1 MRSGG
6 DLRGSLG
13 PARVVATGVSCIVGA
28 GIYLSLGDLVGPLGP
43 FVVLALVLAG
53 LACGLTALSYARFAA
68 RFPEA
73 GSAFSYIRQAYGP
86 RAGWMTGWT
95 LILEYTVGAGAVVA
109 LWSYLIEKEFGWPQP
124 IVILISMTVVTGL
137 VMAGI
142 ELWSW
147 VTVTL
152 VVLKVGTLLLFCALA
167 AVGPAAEGPIG
178 YGFTPGEFLRVAGMA
193 VFSFLGFESVSTL
206 AQETGNP
213 KRDMPIGILGSL
225 LLATLL
231 YVAVA
236 GLYVRVTP
244 QADWGSA
251 NPLAGA
257 LGRLGY
263 AGLRPLVTGSVV
275 IGLSTVAM
283 AMVVGQTRILYS
295 MARDGLG
302 PAAFGEVH
310 PRFGTPWKGTLAVAF
325 AVTGLALAAPG
336 NLLYSVAIVGT
347 LSVFT
352 AVALAGTNRWLGWPA
367 AAINLALMAGLGWE
381 AWAATAVW
389 ITIGW
394 FTYRFTYKEQR

>member
-1 MRSGG
+1 MRAGG
-6 DLRGSLG
+6 DLRRSLG
-13 PARVVATGVSCIVGA
+13 PAQVVAAGVSCIVGA
-28 GIYLSLGDLVGPLGP
+28 GIYLSLGDLVAPLGP
-43 FVVLALVLAG
+43 FVVLAFLLAG
-53 LACGLTALSYARFAA
+53 LACGLTALSYARFAT

-73 GSAFSYIRQAYGP
+73 GSAFSYVLQAYGP

-95 LILEYTVGAGAVVA
+95 LVLEYTVGAGAVVG

-124 IVILISMTVVTGL
+124 LVIVISMTVVTGL

-147 VTVTL
+147 VTVSL

-167 AVGPAAEGPIG
+167 ATGPTAPERVNFAI
-178 YGFTPGEFLRVAGMA
+178 TPGEFLRVAGMA

-206 AQETGNP
+206 AQETRNP

-244 QADWGSA
+244 QAGWGSA

-295 MARDGLG
+295 MARAGQG
-302 PAAFGEVH
+302 PGAFGEIH
-310 PRFGTPWKGTLAVAF
+310 PRFGTPWKGTLAVGGV
-325 AVTGLALAAPG
+325 VTGLALGAPG
-336 NLLYSVAIVGT
+336 NLLYNVAIVGT
-347 LSVFT
+347 LTVFT
-352 AVALAGTNRWLGWPA
+352 AVGLAGANRWLAWPA
-367 AAINLALMAGLGWE
+367 AAINLILVAGLGWE
-381 AWAATAVW
+381 AWVAVLVW
-389 ITIGW
+389 MGVGW
-394 FTYRFTYKEQR
+394 FSYKGQR

>member
-1 MRSGG
+1 MPTGG
-6 DLRGSLG
+6 GLRRSLG
-13 PARVVATGVSCIVGA
+13 PAQVVAAGVSCIVGA
-28 GIYLSLGDLVGPLGP
+28 GIYLSLGDLVAPLGP
-43 FVVLALVLAG
+43 FVVLAFLLAG

-68 RFPEA
+68 QFPEA
-73 GSAFSYIRQAYGP
+73 GSAFSYVLQAYGP
-86 RAGWMTGWT
+86 KAGWMTGWT
-95 LILEYTVGAGAVVA
+95 LVLEYTVGAGAVVS
-109 LWSYLIEKEFGWPQP
+109 LWSYLIEKEFGWPQRLV
-124 IVILISMTVVTGL
+124 IVISMTVVTGL
-137 VMAGI
+137 VIAGI

-147 VTVTL
+147 VTVSL
-152 VVLKVGTLLLFCALA
+152 VVMKVGTLLLFCALA
-167 AVGPAAEGPIG
+167 AVGPAADGPVS

-206 AQETGNP
+206 AQETRNP
-213 KRDMPIGILGSL
+213 KRDMPVGILGSL

-236 GLYVRVTP
+236 GFYVRVTP

-283 AMVVGQTRILYS
+283 AMLVGQARILYA
-295 MARDGLG
+295 MARAGLG
-302 PAAFGEVH
+302 PTAFGEIH
-310 PRFGTPWKGTLAVAF
+310 PRFGTPWKGTLAVAVV
-325 AVTGLALAAPG
+325 VTGLALGAPG

-347 LSVFT
+347 LAVFT
-352 AVALAGTNRWLGWPA
+352 AVGLAGANRWLAWPA

-381 AWAATAVW
+381 AWTATATW
-389 ITIGW
+389 MGIGW
-394 FTYRFTYKEQR
+394 FTYKEKR

>member
-1 MRSGG
+1 MRAGG
-6 DLRGSLG
+6 NLRRSLG
-13 PARVVATGVSCIVGA
+13 PAQVVAAGISCIVGA
-28 GIYLSLGDLVGPLGP
+28 GIYLSLGDLVAPLGP
-43 FVVLALVLAG
+43 FVVLAFILAG

-73 GSAFSYIRQAYGP
+73 GSAFSYVLQAYGP

-95 LILEYTVGAGAVVA
+95 LVLEYTVGAGAVVG

-124 IVILISMTVVTGL
+124 LVIVISMTVVTGL

-147 VTVTL
+147 VTVSL
-152 VVLKVGTLLLFCALA
+152 VVLKVGTLLLFCGLA
-167 AVGPAAEGPIG
+167 AAGSAAPGPVNFAV
-178 YGFTPGEFLRVAGMA
+178 TPGVFLRVAGMA

-206 AQETGNP
+206 AQETRNP
-213 KRDMPIGILGSL
+213 KRDMPVGILGSL

-283 AMVVGQTRILYS
+283 AMVVGQTRILYA
-295 MARDGLG
+295 MARAGLG
-302 PAAFGEVH
+302 PAAFGEIH
-310 PRFGTPWKGTLAVAF
+310 PRFGTPWKGTLAVAGV
-325 AVTGLALAAPG
+325 VTGLALGAPG
-336 NLLYSVAIVGT
+336 NLLYNVAIVGT
-347 LSVFT
+347 LTVFT
-352 AVALAGTNRWLGWPA
+352 VVGLAGANRWLAWPA
-367 AAINLALMAGLGWE
+367 PAINVILVAGLGWE
-381 AWAATAVW
+381 AWTAVAVW
-389 ITIGW
+389 MGAGW
-394 FTYRFTYKEQR
+394 LSYKGQR